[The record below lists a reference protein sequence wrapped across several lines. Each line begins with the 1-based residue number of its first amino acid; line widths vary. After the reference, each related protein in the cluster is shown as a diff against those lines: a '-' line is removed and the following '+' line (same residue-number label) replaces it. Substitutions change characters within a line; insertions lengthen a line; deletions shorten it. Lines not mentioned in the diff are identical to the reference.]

1 VKKKFDC
8 QANLLNIMNFNK
20 AFVLGN
26 LTRDPE
32 TRALPS
38 GQPFTSFSIATN
50 RYYTDTSGQRKEEV
64 EFHNIV
70 AFGKLADIVSR
81 YLTKGSMVLIEG
93 RIKTRN
99 WTDQAGV
106 KHWKTEIIAE
116 GLQMGPKS
124 STGGSGG
131 SQSNYSPKSFNS
143 QPEPSQPKE
152 ADIPIIE
159 ENYTPPADSMPSS
172 SDISSDIASDEIDVK
187 DIPF

>member
-1 VKKKFDC
+1 
-8 QANLLNIMNFNK
+8 MNFNK
-20 AFVLGN
+20 AFILGN

-32 TRALPS
+32 VRALPS
-38 GQPFTSFSIATN
+38 GQPVVSFSIATN
-50 RYYTDTSGQRKEEV
+50 RYFTDAQGQRKEEV

-99 WTDQAGV
+99 WQDQQGQ

-116 GLQMGPKS
+116 GLQMGPKGTS
-124 STGGSGG
+124 NPGQGG
-131 SQSNYSPKSFNS
+131 SNYSSSRNS
-143 QPEPSQPKE
+143 EKQHEDIQPKD
-152 ADIPIIE
+152 ADIPVIE
-159 ENYTPPADSMPSS
+159 ENYTPSND
-172 SDISSDIASDEIDVK
+172 DASGEIDVK

>member
-1 VKKKFDC
+1 
-8 QANLLNIMNFNK
+8 MNFNK

-38 GQPFTSFSIATN
+38 GQPVVSFSIATN
-50 RYYTDTSGQRKEEV
+50 RYYTDASGQRKEEV

-124 STGGSGG
+124 GGNTGGS
-131 SQSNYSPKSFNS
+131 SQNNYAPKSFGS
-143 QPEPSQPKE
+143 SDKQPAKEPE
-152 ADIPIIE
+152 IPIIE
-159 ENYTPPADSMPSS
+159 ENYTPPMEDSMPT
-172 SDISSDIASDEIDVK
+172 DEIDVK